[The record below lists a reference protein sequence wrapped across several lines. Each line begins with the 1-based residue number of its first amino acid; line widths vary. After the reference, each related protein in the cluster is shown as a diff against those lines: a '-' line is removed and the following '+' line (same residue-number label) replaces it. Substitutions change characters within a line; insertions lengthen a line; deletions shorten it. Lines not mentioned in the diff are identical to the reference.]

1 MTATVKQELPA
12 TFDPVPGTVEPNLES
27 SDAMGYVRYFVSA
40 AFNALFGGNFE
51 AQAAAVA
58 ALPANWGPPLEVLY
72 TEEPINELP
81 YVFSFILRS
90 CVIKFIVGADTLIET
105 LNDSSNHEKQI

>member
-12 TFDPVPGTVEPNLES
+12 AFDPVPGTVEPNLES

-40 AFNALFGGNFE
+40 AFNALFCGNLE

-58 ALPANWGPPLEVLY
+58 ALPANWGQPIEVLY
-72 TEEPINELP
+72 KSLLMLP

-90 CVIKFIVGADTLIET
+90 CVMKFIKF
-105 LNDSSNHEKQI
+105 

>member
-1 MTATVKQELPA
+1 MTATVKRELPA

-58 ALPANWGPPLEVLY
+58 TLPANWDQPLEVLY
-72 TEEPINELP
+72 RSLYILMSYHT
-81 YVFSFILRS
+81 YFFFILRS
-90 CVIKFIVGADTLIET
+90 CVIKFI
-105 LNDSSNHEKQI
+105 KF